1 MPQSINLYSPT
12 LCQHRS
18 TAALAP
24 LLRLQALLVAGALLA
39 SVGLQWHTH
48 QLQQQSR
55 QRLASADALRVRLGA
70 AEQPD
75 HDAAARQQLLRL
87 REQEASTR
95 RLQALLDSGSAGRR
109 QGHSADLEA
118 LARQA
123 HPAVWITGVH
133 LQASHDALELRGRMT
148 DPVELPGY
156 LRRLQSEPR
165 FHGRTFATLQIRP
178 AQEASPPAPDGSTA
192 PAPGHS
198 EFRLASQP

>member
-55 QRLASADALRVRLGA
+55 QRLASADALRDQLGA
-70 AEQPD
+70 AGRSD
-75 HDAAARQQLLRL
+75 TDSAARQQLLRL
-87 REQEASTR
+87 REQEASAR

-133 LQASHDALELRGRMT
+133 LQASNEALELRGRMT
-148 DPVELPGY
+148 DPAELPDY

-165 FHGRTFATLQIRP
+165 FQGRSFATLQIRP

-192 PAPGHS
+192 PAPEHS